1 MALKRCKLDNQ
12 NLHRE
17 ENGYIYHMEPI
28 HLFDSYYF
36 REATMEEF
44 EPFFREKR
52 PVVFSN
58 SLNIMVEDWLT
69 DEDKQKQKELF
80 ALIKDRYSLRI
91 FLMKDEEIIGWHVG
105 RQVDQEQY
113 HMSNTGIFKEYQGK
127 GIYSAFL
134 VKLLEI
140 FKQKGFQ
147 KIVSRHHASNNI
159 VLIAKLKAGF
169 VVTGFEIDERFGIFV
184 ILSFIFNDKRLNAY
198 KFRTGSVMPDEDLK
212 KYLL

>member
-1 MALKRCKLDNQ
+1 
-12 NLHRE
+12 
-17 ENGYIYHMEPI
+17 
-28 HLFDSYYF
+28 
-36 REATMEEF
+36 MEEF

-69 DEDKQKQKELF
+69 EEEKQKQHELF
-80 ALIKDRYSLRI
+80 KLIKDRYSLRVFI
-91 FLMKDEEIIGWHVG
+91 MKGDEIIGWHVG
-105 RQVDQEQY
+105 RQDNQEIY

-134 VKLLEI
+134 IKLLEV
-140 FKQKGFQ
+140 FKEKGFQ

-169 VVTGFEIDERFGIFV
+169 VITGFEIDERFGILV
-184 ILSFIFNDKRLNAY
+184 VLSYIYHDKRMKAY
-198 KFRTGSVMPDEDLK
+198 KFRTGSLMPDEDLK